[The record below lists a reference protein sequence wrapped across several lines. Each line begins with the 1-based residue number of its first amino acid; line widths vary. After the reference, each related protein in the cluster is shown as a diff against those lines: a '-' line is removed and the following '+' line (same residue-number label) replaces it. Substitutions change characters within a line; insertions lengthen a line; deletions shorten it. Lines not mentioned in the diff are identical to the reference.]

1 VFEASDERGTISHGY
16 TYSGHPVGAAAALAT
31 LAEVQ
36 RQGIVANAKLR
47 GDELLAALERLKTR
61 HAIVGD
67 VRGKGLMAALELVSD
82 RSAKTPLGKG
92 AMQVLFDTAYDAGV
106 MLRTSG
112 ANVIISPC
120 LVVESHHIDKIEQ
133 ALDKALSA
141 ATAA

>member
-1 VFEASDERGTISHGY
+1 
-16 TYSGHPVGAAAALAT
+16 
-31 LAEVQ
+31 
-36 RQGIVANAKLR
+36 
-47 GDELLAALERLKTR
+47 LERLKTR